1 MVRGSHRGMRHIP
14 QFVVIRVTS
23 SCDGGPGRHL
33 VSTCSTWCHSPLST
47 SPATAA
53 LSPCG
58 PSTAGRPGHR
68 VVQSIPIFVES
79 AQGSPWLAPGT
90 ARFVLEKWKG
100 EGNTLDAGGSGEECI
115 DTVQGA
121 QGEECSSSLTGR
133 ITEMD
138 DRYSGP
144 LDLAG

>member
-1 MVRGSHRGMRHIP
+1 MVGRAAILFLPVLPG
-14 QFVVIRVTS
+14 VTRPA
-23 SCDGGPGRHL
+23 C
-33 VSTCSTWCHSPLST
+33 

-58 PSTAGRPGHR
+58 PSTAGRPGR

-138 DRYSGP
+138 DRYSAVGRWT
-144 LDLAG
+144 